1 MDSRN
6 KIDQMTKIK
15 LLSIHNYDSRS
26 SFDTVTQVIC
36 LFTFTRGQS
45 PRDSE
50 KNKSHHV
57 VSRGEKSLYWD
68 YMSSFTDITSTF
80 VRNGLAFTMLFWN
93 NSNLHFFG
101 FIMLGLVFW
110 QLTKSLCAVLNS
122 MSDTG

>member
-57 VSRGEKSLYWD
+57 VSHGEKSLYWT
-68 YMSSFTDITSTF
+68 YM
-80 VRNGLAFTMLFWN
+80 L
-93 NSNLHFFG
+93 
-101 FIMLGLVFW
+101 LGLSVKW
-110 QLTKSLCAVLNS
+110 LKSDPLSRVENIRRHGRHASGRLQLCEHLLLEVNEARN
-122 MSDTG
+122 